1 MMPMEPI
8 RITPLCSTEELRTKV
23 LEHPQEEYTLIITT
37 THRISFPPEALKGCS
52 MWRVPPMR

>member
-1 MMPMEPI
+1 MEPI